1 MWKTSKPLA
10 SSTRAW
16 EDLCKVRVISVLR
29 PGRPQIGRK
38 RLLSLHH
45 KEQIWLSS
53 TEMPLIKTRCWLYLI
68 LAACYLSL
76 CVCVCVC
83 VRARA
88 QVHTHVRSYEQ
99 DEFSFLGLSVSTRIT
114 AAAQCF
120 SCWRL
125 FQGIPNIPQ
134 NCHPCSWINER
145 IPFCDVLL
153 PNPRAKESVLQ
164 DTYGQTSWSL
174 TQPKLWPCL
183 FKKNTHYLGY
193 MCVRV
198 SVFLWW
204 QLDFIKHIPNCGWKH
219 IHNSITIVS
228 CLPIRS
234 ESTKTKITMLQ
245 LQGCRL

>member
-1 MWKTSKPLA
+1 MLA
-10 SSTRAW
+10 IPHS
-16 EDLCKVRVISVLR
+16 CC
-29 PGRPQIGRK
+29 
-38 RLLSLHH
+38 LLS
-45 KEQIWLSS
+45 IF
-53 TEMPLIKTRCWLYLI
+53 
-68 LAACYLSL
+68 
-76 CVCVCVC
+76 VCVC
-83 VRARA
+83 ARA

-120 SCWRL
+120 SCWHL

-153 PNPRAKESVLQ
+153 PNLRVKESVLQ

-174 TQPKLWPCL
+174 KQPKLWPCL
-183 FKKNTHYLGY
+183 LKKKNTHYLGY

-228 CLPIRS
+228 CLPIRYLKAPRQKS
-234 ESTKTKITMLQ
+234 QCYNSRDAGSKMKVYAVSNFWNTSVFQ
-245 LQGCRL
+245 Y